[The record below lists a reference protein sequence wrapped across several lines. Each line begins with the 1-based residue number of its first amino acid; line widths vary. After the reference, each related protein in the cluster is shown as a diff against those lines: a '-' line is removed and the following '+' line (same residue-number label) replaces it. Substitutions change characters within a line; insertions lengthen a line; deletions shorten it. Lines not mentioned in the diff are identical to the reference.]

1 MKRFVLVICMTV
13 VVFILFAC
21 GKGNNDPKP
30 NKTQESKKT
39 GVSGGAGDVSE
50 GAVVPGP
57 DMSDSEIFS
66 RAEELVKNMTLEE
79 KVGQMFLVGVH
90 QLDPS
95 KKGSAKKHRLTKKMK
110 EMLQN
115 YHIGGVC
122 LTERN
127 VKTEQQT
134 KKLISEIQAC
144 ASGSVMF
151 IAAEEEGS
159 GEHSLAAKL
168 KGGQYT
174 AGRKAAQMA
183 SSMTEQQVYE
193 EGGRIARQMITLGF
207 NMNLA
212 PVADIGSERNPA
224 YASRC
229 FGTEVETVSTM
240 VGSMVRGMS
249 DQGMA
254 VTLKYFPGIGNVSG
268 DYEES
273 ILDNQDSLMT
283 IRNNNFSVYSDG
295 IAAGADCVMVADTAV
310 SRITVNNKLPA
321 FLSKDIVTDL
331 LREELDFEGVI
342 MTPCLDMKAVT
353 RNYTVEYAVVESVK
367 AGCDLIVMPEDIKKG
382 YDALMDAVAAGRLDE
397 KVINTAVRR
406 ILQDKI
412 RRGILVSE

>member
-50 GAVVPGP
+50 GAVAPGP

-79 KVGQMFLVGVH
+79 KVGQMFLVDLY

-95 KKGSAKKHRLTKKMK
+95 KKGSAKRYRLTKKMK
-110 EMLQN
+110 ETLEN

-122 LTERN
+122 LTEKN
-127 VKTEQQT
+127 VKTEGQT
-134 KKLISEIQAC
+134 KKLIADIQAC
-144 ASGSVMF
+144 ASGSVMY
-151 IAAEEEGS
+151 IAAEEEG
-159 GEHSLAAKL
+159 GRTHSLSSKVKAMQDTGGRTAAHMVS
-168 KGGQYT
+168 G
-174 AGRKAAQMA
+174 M
-183 SSMTEQQVYE
+183 SEQQVYDK
-193 EGGRIARQMITLGF
+193 GGTIARQLKKWGF
-207 NMNLA
+207 NLNLA

-224 YASRC
+224 YAARC
-229 FGTEVETVSTM
+229 FGSDTETVSAM
-240 VGSMVRGMS
+240 VENMVRGMS

-254 VTLKYFPGIGNVSG
+254 ITLKYFPGIGNVSG